1 MVKFLLRQQVVRL
14 RSVNIDAF
22 IKFLVNVFTNIHINR
37 QIGEY

>member
-22 IKFLVNVFTNIHINR
+22 IKFLVNVFTNIHING